1 MIQLRREE
9 LLKLNNDLRKQLANE
24 RKEIVDLRLENYSLK
39 TRIKSYRRE
48 WLEMLNANVNLSN
61 IIKTF
66 DRYYFDRLEEIEKEK
81 ESDNKG
87 M

>member
-1 MIQLRREE
+1 MIQLTRKDLE
-9 LLKLNNDLRKQLANE
+9 KQLNELRKIIADE
-24 RKEIVDLRLENYSLK
+24 RGEIVDLRLENYSLK